1 MPLLSRFSS
10 TSSSYPVTPTCP
22 LPTCECQQMPD
33 GLDIDY
39 KRTLN
44 GTIAPY
50 SDHLLIHTGTYDWP
64 SKIEADERHPLA
76 HKMKAALRKNI
87 IESPPESRFNVLVN
101 NTSFSVQHTEEQATY
116 LVSLMKSGL
125 HVHV

>member
-10 TSSSYPVTPTCP
+10 TSSSYPVIPTCP

-44 GTIAPY
+44 GTVAPY

-76 HKMKAALRKNI
+76 HKMKVALRKISLSHLSNQ
-87 IESPPESRFNVLVN
+87 ELTFLSTTPRSLS
-101 NTSFSVQHTEEQATY
+101 NTQKT
-116 LVSLMKSGL
+116 MRR
-125 HVHV
+125 